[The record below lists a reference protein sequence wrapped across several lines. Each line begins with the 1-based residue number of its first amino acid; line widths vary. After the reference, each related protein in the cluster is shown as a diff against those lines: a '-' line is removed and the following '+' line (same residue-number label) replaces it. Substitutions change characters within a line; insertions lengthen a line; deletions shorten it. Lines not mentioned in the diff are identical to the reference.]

1 MAAETSWWQGAL
13 LLAVL
18 GLSLHL
24 LPAYLPEFSQGLAGV
39 WFLPWAVSLLWWG
52 LPHGAVDHTIG
63 AKLLD
68 AQHPQRWVWPVAGVY
83 FFIMLLMV
91 GLWWWQPVIA
101 FMAFIGVTWIHW
113 GCGDLWWSWIRE
125 PESFPTLGSKLSFVL
140 WRGGLPMLVPLVVDP
155 ASYRMTAE
163 AATQWLNSGTI
174 TQEWTWLETPVVRMI
189 ALVLVVALGLI
200 TWALAPSGRKSGLNQ
215 MEGLALLAFFLAW
228 PALPAVGLYFTVWHG
243 WRHVQRLQGRGP
255 APTTFSRQT
264 MRQFMVE
271 AAPMTLLSILILL
284 GLAAMVPSTAQP
296 LTLLGIYLMLI
307 SSLTVPHLIVVT
319 WMDKSDG
326 LWGKNSI
333 PVDKG

>member
-1 MAAETSWWQGAL
+1 MGHLAHIARILHGMAPAGLTSGGGLLFLGYKFLCGTGASALFRLLGEAAGTWGKTSLNLQKMAAETSWWQGAL

-174 TQEWTWLETPVVRMI
+174 T
-189 ALVLVVALGLI
+189 
-200 TWALAPSGRKSGLNQ
+200 
-215 MEGLALLAFFLAW
+215 
-228 PALPAVGLYFTVWHG
+228 
-243 WRHVQRLQGRGP
+243 
-255 APTTFSRQT
+255 
-264 MRQFMVE
+264 
-271 AAPMTLLSILILL
+271 
-284 GLAAMVPSTAQP
+284 
-296 LTLLGIYLMLI
+296 
-307 SSLTVPHLIVVT
+307 
-319 WMDKSDG
+319 
-326 LWGKNSI
+326 
-333 PVDKG
+333 